1 MKHEVDRIKEIIDR
15 FYRGEATPE
24 EIELAVDYFKTTS
37 ELDESLSVDRD
48 IFIAMSEL
56 PSETQIPVELEEKI
70 LDATIYSHGKPRI
83 LPWIV
88 SAISAAA
95 VVALI
100 YIANPISDGN
110 GGGVDFNST
119 IAATVTNND
128 TLSIPEESM
137 DPEPTAIKETSAPA
151 IETPVEQ
158 TVIVSRKAV
167 KAKKRATKLRK
178 QQAKSP
184 EQPSTK
190 ERSAAKLS
198 IELINRTL
206 SKANIAC
213 ANAEESFM
221 KIEQTL
227 NE

>member
-1 MKHEVDRIKEIIDR
+1 MKHEVEKIKAIINR

-24 EIELAVDYFKTTS
+24 EIKLAVDYFKTTP
-37 ELDESLSVDRD
+37 ELDESLLVDRD

-56 PSETQIPVELEEKI
+56 PSETQVPTELEEKI
-70 LDATIYSHGKPRI
+70 LDATVRSHGKPRI

-100 YIANPISDGN
+100 YIAKPNSEGN
-110 GGGVDFNST
+110 VVDFKST
-119 IAATVTNND
+119 IAATVATND
-128 TLSIPEESM
+128 TLLMPEESM
-137 DPEPTAIKETSAPA
+137 DPEPTAIKEVSAPA
-151 IETPVEQ
+151 IETPVEHAV
-158 TVIVSRKAV
+158 TESRKAV
-167 KAKKRATKLRK
+167 NTKKKATKLRK
-178 QQAKSP
+178 RRAKSP

-190 ERSAAKLS
+190 ERQAAKLS

-206 SKANIAC
+206 IKADIAC
-213 ANAEESFM
+213 ANAEETFM

-227 NE
+227 NK

>member
-1 MKHEVDRIKEIIDR
+1 MKHEVDRIKAIIDR

-24 EIELAVDYFKTTS
+24 EIELAVDYFKTTP
-37 ELDESLSVDRD
+37 ELDKSLSVDRD

-56 PSETQIPVELEEKI
+56 PSETQIPIELEEKI
-70 LDATIYSHGKPRI
+70 LDATVYSHGKPRI

-100 YIANPISDGN
+100 IANPISDEN
-110 GGGVDFNST
+110 GGGGDFSST
-119 IAATVTNND
+119 IAATVANND
-128 TLSIPEESM
+128 TLSIPEENM
-137 DPEPTAIKETSAPA
+137 DPKPIAIKETSAPA

-158 TVIVSRKAV
+158 TVIVSQKSV
-167 KAKKRATKLRK
+167 KAKKRTTKLRK

-184 EQPSTK
+184 EQPTTK
-190 ERSAAKLS
+190 ERAAAKLS

-213 ANAEESFM
+213 ANAEEYFM